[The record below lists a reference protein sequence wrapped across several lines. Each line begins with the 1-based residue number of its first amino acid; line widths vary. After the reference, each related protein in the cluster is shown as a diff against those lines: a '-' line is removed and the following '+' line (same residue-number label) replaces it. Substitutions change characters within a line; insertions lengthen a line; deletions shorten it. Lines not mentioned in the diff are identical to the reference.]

1 MEEDFNFQG
10 KKILIVDDEEF
21 NWLLIKDAL
30 EETRATVIWARVG
43 QEAIDLVAA
52 GKHFDIILMD
62 MKMPVLDG
70 FETTV
75 QIKNINP
82 KIPVIAQ
89 TAYATPEERNKCLE
103 AGCDDYLSK
112 PISMEE
118 LLKTIKKYL

>member
-1 MEEDFNFQG
+1 MEEIDNFQG

-43 QEAIDLVAA
+43 QEAVDLVAA
-52 GKHFDIILMD
+52 GEHYDIILMD

-75 QIKNINP
+75 QIKKINP

-89 TAYATPEERNKCLE
+89 TAYAMPEERNKCME
-103 AGCDDYLSK
+103 VGCDDYLSK